1 MMDDVPHDVP
11 PQPPADAYLGP
22 AETRD
27 DEWRHVPLMTRRVLT
42 QTIALVTAA
51 LALAALVALPTGYV
65 VRLPGPTFDTL
76 GSDGTDVIEVT
87 GAETFPSAGQL
98 RFTTVSA
105 LGNREAS
112 VPVAR
117 LVRAWF
123 DPDEGVYPVEGL
135 FPVGTTTKQ
144 TEQRG
149 QAEMV
154 TSQESATVAALRALG
169 KPVVETLTVVDADPE
184 MKAHGIVLPDDVLLA
199 LDGTPLESFEQ
210 LATLLDA
217 VEPGTT
223 VTVRVDRDGEPT
235 DLEVVT
241 SPGPLDPSNPVERSF
256 LGVGVDRSFETTPEV
271 SMHIDEVGG
280 PSAGL
285 MFALGIMDK
294 LTPVDETGGETI
306 AGTGT
311 MSTDGTVGPIGG
323 ITYKMRGARDAGATW
338 FLAPTTNCVEVVGNV
353 PDGMHAV
360 PVSTLDDAYDAVV
373 AIGEGRGTSL
383 PTCE

>member
-1 MMDDVPHDVP
+1 MPHDVP
-11 PQPPADAYLGP
+11 PHQPADASVGP
-22 AETRD
+22 DAPVGLRD
-27 DEWRHVPLMTRRVLT
+27 DEWRQVPLMTRRVLT

-51 LALAALVALPTGYV
+51 LALAGLVAIPTGYV

-76 GSDGTDVIEVT
+76 GSDGTEVIEVT
-87 GAETFPSAGQL
+87 GAETFPSTGQL

-135 FPVGTTTKQ
+135 FPEGTTTEQ
-144 TEQRG
+144 TEQQG
-149 QAEMV
+149 LAEMV

-169 KPVVETLTVVDADPE
+169 EPVIETLTVVEADPA
-184 MKAHGIVLPDDVLLA
+184 MKAHGIVQPDDVLLA
-199 LDGTPLESFEQ
+199 LDGTALESFEQ

-217 VEPGTT
+217 IEPGTT
-223 VTVRVDRDGEPT
+223 VTVRVERDGTPT

-241 SPGPLDPSNPVERSF
+241 SPGPLDPHNPVERSY
-256 LGVGVDRSFETTPEV
+256 LGVSVDRTFETTPQV

-294 LTPVDETGGETI
+294 LTPVDETGGTII

-311 MSTDGTVGPIGG
+311 MGTDGVVGPIGG
-323 ITYKMRGARDAGATW
+323 ITYKMRGARDAGAAW
-338 FLAPTTNCVEVVGNV
+338 FLAPSTNCAEVVGHV
-353 PDGMHAV
+353 PDGMRAV
-360 PVSTLDDAYDAVV
+360 SVTTLDDAYDAVV
-373 AIGEGRGTSL
+373 AIGEGRGATL
-383 PTCE
+383 ATCS